1 MSIVLSADHK
11 DALQEF
17 MNISMGR
24 AASKLAT
31 LLNLHVTIS
40 VPNIRVATE
49 EDMRALQSYA
59 ADYYYTRQSFYGGM
73 DGELITLMS
82 RCGCEQVVN
91 DLNHSKGMADGL
103 VSIEESILD
112 ISNILSG
119 ASLKGLC
126 QQIELKTKIQPPAI
140 FDPTHQPL
148 PILQWRLSLIMEIN
162 FLVEKASFSAKT
174 IICFA
179 DKELDKVFAHL
190 DELLM

>member
-1 MSIVLSADHK
+1 MTMALSEDHK

-24 AASKLAT
+24 AANKLAT

-40 VPNIRVATE
+40 VPSIGVATD
-49 EDMRALQSYA
+49 EDLAQLQSYE
-59 ADYYYTRQSFYGGM
+59 ADYYYTRQSFFGGM
-73 DGELITLMS
+73 DGELVTLMS
-82 RCGCEQVVN
+82 RKGCEQIVSDLKQSTGDAQDVVS
-91 DLNHSKGMADGL
+91 L
-103 VSIEESILD
+103 EESILD

-126 QQIELKTKIQPPAI
+126 QQIDIKTKIQSPVLFYPS
-140 FDPTHQPL
+140 TQPL
-148 PILQWRLSLIMEIN
+148 PISQWKLSLIMEIS

-179 DKELDKVFAHL
+179 DNELDKVLIHL
-190 DELLM
+190 DELM

>member
-1 MSIVLSADHK
+1 MTMLLTEDHK

-31 LLNLHVTIS
+31 LLDLHVTIS
-40 VPNIRVATE
+40 IPSISVATADDLE
-49 EDMRALQSYA
+49 QLQSYE
-59 ADYYYTRQSFYGGM
+59 ADYYYTRQSFFGGM
-73 DGELITLMS
+73 DGELVTLMS
-82 RCGCEQVVN
+82 RCGCEQIVSDLKQSTGDDQDVVS
-91 DLNHSKGMADGL
+91 L
-103 VSIEESILD
+103 EESILD

-126 QQIELKTKIQPPAI
+126 QQIDIKTKIQPPVL
-140 FDPTHQPL
+140 FYPSTQPL
-148 PILQWRLSLIMEIN
+148 PISQWKLSLIMEIS

-179 DKELDKVFAHL
+179 DNELDKVLIHL
-190 DELLM
+190 DELM

>member
-1 MSIVLSADHK
+1 
-11 DALQEF
+11 
-17 MNISMGR
+17 
-24 AASKLAT
+24 
-31 LLNLHVTIS
+31 
-40 VPNIRVATE
+40 
-49 EDMRALQSYA
+49 
-59 ADYYYTRQSFYGGM
+59 
-73 DGELITLMS
+73 
-82 RCGCEQVVN
+82 
-91 DLNHSKGMADGL
+91 NHSKGMADGL

-126 QQIELKTKIQPPAI
+126 QQIELKTKIQPPVI